1 MQLSG
6 SIASE
11 ILGGLVDHDCYAR
24 LIGGSELELLSTPK
38 KRSEIQCP
46 ECKRF
51 EMVCCHTPEGKVAI
65 CSNVDC
71 STMDRMRVLKERE
84 RQQAVGDIIGKKLV
98 DLVQVGIPASHQHC
112 KMSNF
117 NSNTLDV
124 APKFGQKTLDQLTAF
139 LNNDEWC
146 LMLTGGV
153 GKGKTHLA
161 VALLRKLS
169 SMGRDVQMTQVYRIL
184 SDLREAQTRN
194 QHEDVVIAK
203 YVSRDVLCLDD
214 LGATAPTSHQ
224 IDKLYELLDRRS
236 QERKKTIVTTNMTY
250 ADIEEVFGKRL
261 SRRLTDKVFAVSFK
275 TQSNQKL
282 NRMPYN
288 EE

>member
-1 MQLSG
+1 MKFAS

-11 ILGGLVDHDCYAR
+11 ILCGLADHECYSRLVGGD
-24 LIGGSELELLSTPK
+24 ELELFHTPK
-38 KRSEIQCP
+38 KRSEIECP
-46 ECKRF
+46 ECKRC
-51 EMVCCHTPEGKVAI
+51 EMVSCHTPEGKVAI

-71 STMDRMRVLKERE
+71 SSTERMRILRDKEKKI
-84 RQQAVGDIIGKKLV
+84 AVENIIGKKFV
-98 DLVQVGIPASHQHC
+98 DLEQLGIMKSHHHC

-117 NSNTLDV
+117 SPNSMDV
-124 APKFGQKTLDQLTAF
+124 PSKFGQKTLDRLTDF
-139 LNNDEWC
+139 LTNDEWC
-146 LMLTGGV
+146 LMLTGGA

-161 VALLRKLS
+161 CALLRKLS

-184 SDLREAQTRN
+184 SDLRESQTRN
-194 QHEDVVIAK
+194 QNEDVVIGR

-214 LGATAPTSHQ
+214 LGSTAPTSHQ

-261 SRRLTDKVFAVSFK
+261 TRRLTDKVFTVSFK
-275 TQSNQKL
+275 TQ
-282 NRMPYN
+282 
-288 EE
+288 